1 MTKANLFNLVGRHS
15 MARDMVNS
23 IVRPD
28 QLANSHGA
36 ILSLANVD
44 RYATFMAGAKQ
55 ALPREVRDPTIRL
68 AMRCEHRYTICTCD
82 PIFIKARQF
91 GECIGAE
98 NMISHRWHWGT
109 AEIDRSKQRQ
119 HRKAWL
125 YLCFLCYL
133 LFNFC
138 SHLCASAP
146 QHELPSARFRDL
158 LTRSASS
165 EFGSPP
171 GWCSDSFGRGMH
183 DDSQPVA
190 VLHIVHNLHTGNV
203 IQRLVN
209 KPVTSNSATGKNR
222 CIPA

>member
-15 MARDMVNS
+15 MAHDMVNS

-55 ALPREVRDPTIRL
+55 ACRVKYATRQVRSQCDVDTGILFARAIHFYQSPPVWRVHWSG
-68 AMRCEHRYTICTCD
+68 EHDLTQMALGDSRD
-82 PIFIKARQF
+82 RQKQ
-91 GECIGAE
+91 AK
-98 NMISHRWHWGT
+98 T
-109 AEIDRSKQRQ
+109 A
-119 HRKAWL
+119 RKAWL

-146 QHELPSARFRDL
+146 RHELPSARFRDL
-158 LTRSASS
+158 LTQSAV
-165 EFGSPP
+165 FGVRFPT
-171 GWCSDSFGRGMH
+171 G
-183 DDSQPVA
+183 V
-190 VLHIVHNLHTGNV
+190 VLRQLWK
-203 IQRLVN
+203 RD
-209 KPVTSNSATGKNR
+209 AR
-222 CIPA
+222 